1 MKFLLKLLSVLGFRV
16 DFYVDLDGTIADL
29 YSEDDWLERHFYDE
43 DLFKNL
49 NTYENFITVLRLMKM
64 KYGPLLRINSLSAV
78 MVGAEDLVYPGKNI
92 WIDRHCSFFDRRF
105 FLKNGSSKAET
116 IKPKGKL
123 SKRCILFDDFTANCN
138 DLFCHGG
145 YSVKV
150 SNGRN
155 CKGGSWAGEII
166 YNQAPIRELYEN
178 VNTIFINALPIP
190 KKLKKLTCIF
200 A

>member
-1 MKFLLKLLSVLGFRV
+1 MRFLFKLLSLLGFRV

-29 YSEDDWLERHFYDE
+29 YSEKDWYERHFYDE

-64 KYGPLLRINSLSAV
+64 RYGSLIRISSLSAV

-92 WIDRHCSFFDRRF
+92 WLDRHCQFFDKRY
-105 FLKNGSSKAET
+105 FLKNGSSKAKS

-123 SKRCILFDDFTANCN
+123 SKKCILFDDFSANCVDWQN
-138 DLFCHGG
+138 HGG

-150 SNGRN
+150 NNGKN
-155 CKGGSWAGEII
+155 CKGGSWGGKIV
-166 YNQAPIRELYEN
+166 YNQASIRELYMDVDE
-178 VNTIFINALPIP
+178 IFINALPIP
-190 KKLKKLTCIF
+190 KTLRKLACV